1 MSLILFVPLPDG
13 KVAQARQKHP
23 ILFQIARYF
32 HILQMYGSVKIRMTF
47 LRFED
52 IDIYVKI
59 KSFSFVFSDVVA
71 SVQIFLLCK

>member
-1 MSLILFVPLPDG
+1 MSLILFVPLSEG
-13 KVAQARQKHP
+13 NVAQASQKHP

-32 HILQMYGSVKIRMTF
+32 HILKMYGSVKIRMTF

-52 IDIYVKI
+52 IDIYVTI

-71 SVQIFLLCK
+71 SAQIFFLCK